1 MTVWQ
6 GRSRRKF
13 SGGRYRPL
21 RKKRKHELGSDFIPA
36 TLGEPAFKPARTRG
50 GHGKNRILAQNVANV
65 LDPATGKTKKVK
77 IVTVKESPANPN
89 YVQRN
94 IMTKGAKV
102 QTEIGLARI
111 TSRPGQ
117 DGVLNAVLVK
127 E

>member
-1 MTVWQ
+1 MTTWQ

-13 SGGRYRPL
+13 SGGRYRPN
-21 RKKRKHELGSDFIPA
+21 RKKRKHELGHDFIPA
-36 TLGEPAFKPARTRG
+36 TVGEPILRPARSRG
-50 GHGKNRILAQNVANV
+50 GHHKVRILAENMANV

-102 QTEIGLARI
+102 QTELGVARI

-117 DGVLNAVLVK
+117 DGVLNAILVK
-127 E
+127 A